1 MSRMK
6 TILLMLMVPFA
17 MFGQSNIETNKFV
30 EANVGLATIDGYS
43 YNTAFP
49 GCSVLYGQT
58 TSFDEAIVVEWEVG
72 LAFPSIATGKVG
84 FGFGNNKNN
93 VMASLR
99 IWPLTFGP
107 QIRIENFV
115 ASFEIGNTEELS
127 MEAGF
132 IATIGYRFT
141 IKTKQR

>member
-1 MSRMK
+1 MIRMK
-6 TILLMLMVPFA
+6 TILLMLITPLL
-17 MFGQSNIETNKFV
+17 MFGQSKVETNKFV
-30 EANVGLATIDGYS
+30 EANMGLATIGEYS
-43 YNTAFP
+43 HDFVFL

-58 TSFDEAIVVEWEVG
+58 TSFDKAIVVEWEVG

-84 FGFGNNKNN
+84 FGFGNTENN

-99 IWPLTFGP
+99 LWPLTFGP

>member
-84 FGFGNNKNN
+84 FGFGNTKNN

-99 IWPLTFGP
+99 IFCPFNPPHMT
-107 QIRIENFV
+107 
-115 ASFEIGNTEELS
+115 LS
-127 MEAGF
+127 ICIMAF
-132 IATIGYRFT
+132 MV
-141 IKTKQR
+141 Q